1 MLHFPLPRIF
11 KRGSGGAYAAFAP
24 HFSPD
29 QSFLQSAGSETAGSA
44 QACAATICTIEIFAS
59 GDSRCDGK
67 YRFTD
72 IQAGSSALFVN
83 SPGFQRFDL
92 SNVYLGIG
100 RDNEIDAT
108 LNVGAASQSVEVQ
121 SSAPMVNTEN
131 AEVSEIAGKQ
141 GVEAEGKSAGDFF
154 EYKIS
159 QKITIGKNQSALVPI
174 LQAHIE
180 AEKVTLWN
188 QESAPLRALW
198 IKNNGGQVLD
208 AGSFNVLEAD
218 TFAGEGVFE
227 TIHPDE
233 RRLLSYASEK
243 PYSRIVIAKGVMML
257 TQEQHKSSK
266 FSIRNADTDAR
277 QVVLEYPLEKGWK
290 LAPGT
295 PQPEESTESFQRF
308 RVPVEAGKTA
318 ELTVEAIH
326 PEDARYEL
334 TNLDDDEVKL
344 LVEQQRVTPAMQLG
358 FDRILKQREKIG
370 DISGKINDRKHEVEQ
385 ITADQ
390 GRIRENMKALKGSSE
405 EKALLQRY
413 VGQLDSQESRLA
425 TLRKEMEDLDAQQN
439 AAREELERIVM
450 EMSVDA
456 TF

>member
-159 QKITIGKNQSALVPI
+159 QKITIGKNQSV
-174 LQAHIE
+174 QH
-180 AEKVTLWN
+180 
-188 QESAPLRALW
+188 PLA
-198 IKNNGGQVLD
+198 KNWME
-208 AGSFNVLEAD
+208 LEA
-218 TFAGEGVFE
+218 A
-227 TIHPDE
+227 
-233 RRLLSYASEK
+233 RLMVMCGAWQFDNGLNSGAAANA
-243 PYSRIVIAKGVMML
+243 AK
-257 TQEQHKSSK
+257 
-266 FSIRNADTDAR
+266 
-277 QVVLEYPLEKGWK
+277 Y
-290 LAPGT
+290 LAA
-295 PQPEESTESFQRF
+295 
-308 RVPVEAGKTA
+308 EAGLSA
-318 ELTVEAIH
+318 C
-326 PEDARYEL
+326 
-334 TNLDDDEVKL
+334 
-344 LVEQQRVTPAMQLG
+344 
-358 FDRILKQREKIG
+358 
-370 DISGKINDRKHEVEQ
+370 
-385 ITADQ
+385 
-390 GRIRENMKALKGSSE
+390 
-405 EKALLQRY
+405 
-413 VGQLDSQESRLA
+413 
-425 TLRKEMEDLDAQQN
+425 QN
-439 AAREELERIVM
+439 AVMTHGGFGYAKEFHVERYLREMMIPWIAPITPNLILCYIAERVLGLPK
-450 EMSVDA
+450 SY
-456 TF
+456 